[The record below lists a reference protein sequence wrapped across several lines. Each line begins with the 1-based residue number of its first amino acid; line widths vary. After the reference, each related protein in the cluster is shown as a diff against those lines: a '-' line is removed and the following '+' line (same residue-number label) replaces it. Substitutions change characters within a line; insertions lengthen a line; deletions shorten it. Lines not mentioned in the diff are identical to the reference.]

1 MSTSNRQ
8 LTLFPER
15 VEPGALQGFSIRPS
29 ARAKRLTIK
38 VYPRGRVEVVVPRR
52 TRAAAVEA
60 FVRENAEWISD
71 ARRAFAADNPPE
83 IFALP
88 RTVPLRAIGSTV
100 PVRYRSAPDAAS
112 VDYRFREGRLTLSGK
127 VGDEAMCVEALRRW
141 LAEVARSELEPL
153 LHSLSSRMNA
163 PYRKVQIRAQRTC
176 WGSRSSSGTISL
188 NMCLL
193 FLEPQVMRY
202 LLIHE
207 LSHGRHMNHSRRF
220 WKLVSNFE
228 PDYRRLDRELTESWR
243 HVPGWM
249 GIC

>member
-1 MSTSNRQ
+1 VSTSNRQ

-15 VEPGALQGFSIRPS
+15 VESGALQGFSIRPS

-60 FVRENAEWISD
+60 FVRENAVWISD

-83 IFALP
+83 NFALP
-88 RTVPLRAIGSTV
+88 RTVPLRAIGRTV

-112 VDYRFREGRLTLSGK
+112 VDYRFRDGRLTLSGK
-127 VGDEAMCVEALRRW
+127 VGDEALCVEALRRW
-141 LAEVARSELEPL
+141 LAEVARSEFEPL
-153 LHSLSSRMNA
+153 LRSLSSRMNA
-163 PYRKVQIRAQRTC
+163 PYGKVLIRAQRTC

-243 HVPGWM
+243 QVPGWM